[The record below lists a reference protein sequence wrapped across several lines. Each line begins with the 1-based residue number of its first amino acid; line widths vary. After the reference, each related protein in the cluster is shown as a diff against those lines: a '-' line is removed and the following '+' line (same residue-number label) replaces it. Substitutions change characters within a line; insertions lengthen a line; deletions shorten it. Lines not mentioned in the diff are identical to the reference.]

1 MRATEQQQSKV
12 TWYPPP
18 QKKKLYKNGYQV
30 DLKRK
35 ILHSTISPEVTIRPL
50 RIRIE
55 KAKIQID
62 KQNTTPD
69 MLCTGTTSPS
79 AEPDTTPSALPSE
92 NNLNI
97 NIS

>member
-1 MRATEQQQSKV
+1 MRATEHQQKRSLGIHQ
-12 TWYPPP
+12 TP
-18 QKKKLYKNGYQV
+18 QKLYKNGYQV
-30 DLKRK
+30 DLKSK

-69 MLCTGTTSPS
+69 MLCTGTSPS